1 MVDENFRQFI
11 KEQISLPEEKWN
23 EDFKNYI
30 QKKYRE
36 LEAEILEISPEQE
49 LEKNFQRYLESL
61 DIKKEDLMS
70 KRILDLGCGEGE
82 FVKYCLGEGIS
93 REVYGLDVSIKP
105 EEINP
110 GYRQFFL
117 KGDFE
122 KGIPLKNF
130 DYIFSVG
137 SVEAPYSEDID
148 RDLRKTL
155 ILALSSLNHDGE
167 IRIFPIRK
175 APPVSG
181 LAGIDFSYKKWTELL
196 NDLKTKNWIDYE
208 LKPIDIRAAG
218 NKPDVWLEQ
227 VLIINKK
234 LIDIKF

>member
-1 MVDENFRQFI
+1 MIDDNFRQFI
-11 KEQISLPEEKWN
+11 KEQISLPEDKWDK
-23 EDFKNYI
+23 DFKNYI
-30 QKKYRE
+30 QQKYQE
-36 LEAEILEISPEQE
+36 SQAEIIEISPEQA
-49 LEKNFQRYLESL
+49 LENNFQRYLESL
-61 DIKKEDLMS
+61 DIEKKDLIN

-93 REVYGLDVSIKP
+93 QEVYGLDISIEP
-105 EEINP
+105 EKINP

-122 KGIPLKNF
+122 KGIPLKHC

-148 RDLRKTL
+148 KDLRKTL
-155 ILALSSLNHDGE
+155 ILALIALSHNGE

-181 LAGIDFSYKKWTELL
+181 LAGIDFSYKKWIELL
-196 NDLKTKNWIDYE
+196 DDLKLKSWINYE
-208 LKPIDIRAAG
+208 LKPIDIRVAG

-234 LIDIKF
+234 LVDIKF